1 MRTLKTLGASLT
13 ALLVIGALAAS
24 AASAK
29 TILVARTAKGVI
41 PVGSEITGTSTDLI
55 FVTEAGN
62 LECSSNILAGKLAS
76 NEAAKITGSIESESS
91 TGGEAGGLCK
101 TTTPFGPAE
110 IVSTH
115 LPWPIE
121 FTTKGVT
128 TVKKG
133 KTGKIAFTSTF
144 PAAGGAKCTFEAAKI
159 VSTFNPG
166 KAGEP
171 LPVETTTKEQIFK
184 LNKKTSNA
192 ACPITGRLSG
202 HFSETVGGET
212 VLTEL
217 T

>member
-1 MRTLKTLGASLT
+1 MRVLKMLWATLAALLMVASL
-13 ALLVIGALAAS
+13 AAG

-41 PVGSEITGTSTDLI
+41 PPGTPITGSSGDLI

-62 LECSSNILAGKLAS
+62 LECSANILAGKLAN
-76 NEAAKITGSIESESS
+76 NEVAKVTGSIETESS

-110 IVSTH
+110 ITATH

-121 FTTKGVT
+121 FNTKGIT

-133 KTGKIAFTSTF
+133 AAGKIAFTSTF
-144 PAAGGAKCTFEAAKI
+144 PLTGGAKCTFEASK
-159 VSTFNPG
+159 VLSTFTPG

-171 LPVETTTKEQIFK
+171 IPVVTTTTEQLFK
-184 LNKKTSNA
+184 VNRKISNQ
-192 ACPITGRLSG
+192 ACPATGKLSG
-202 HFSETVGGET
+202 HFSETAGGET
-212 VLTEL
+212 ILSEL
-217 T
+217 A